1 MEIEENDQICRVC
14 RLEGSTDKP
23 LYFPCHCTGSIKYI
37 HEACLLQWLK
47 HSGKDFCELCRH
59 KFAFKPVYAKE
70 MPSHLPIREVLTGFM
85 SNVIVSIKRWI
96 QYVLVCCTWLC
107 IVPVAACRIYKSV
120 FRESLSGLIGLPIN
134 MFSLDNF
141 ATDCAHGL
149 FIVCLTVS
157 TFVGLIWLREQI
169 NESPPP
175 WLVALPNANIN
186 RQEPVNEEHRNHDV
200 NVDNAGGDVGEA
212 NNTEDNQI
220 PAPPVNQ
227 QGNNVGNAER
237 ADNDSENSDLDMES
251 SSDTEDQRIDLQNN
265 FENPD
270 VQVNRALPN
279 VAAVDDLFG
288 EENNNR
294 NWLELEREELTWD
307 KILGL
312 DGSYTFIE
320 HAFWV
325 VSLNFLLIFILA
337 YIPYKIGCLG
347 LYFLPVEYLF
357 AATRFGGFLTIIL
370 GYVTIAT
377 FFSLLYISIGDVQL
391 LSRWK
396 RFLGITVIAIKVSLL
411 LIVEVGIFPVVC
423 GWWLDICSLPLFG
436 STMEDRQKSFRS
448 SPGAAM
454 FLHWLVGMVFVFYM
468 ASFVLLLREVLRPGV
483 LWFLRNINDP
493 DFNPITEMIQLTIW
507 RHIRRFLA
515 SVTIFGTSVL
525 VIVWIPVR
533 ISVRIFP
540 GLLPYNVLLFSD
552 TPASE
557 LSLELLFLQVI
568 LPALLEQGYTKKW
581 TKSFIRIWS
590 RTVGY
595 ILDLQSYLLGH
606 ENEEGSSENN
616 RNDAEFVP
624 EVNNDAGLA
633 GNIIPG
639 VGFGGGIGAAH
650 AAGAAIFN
658 RRVLN
663 NSPYRKPNQF
673 ILRIIALLLIMCVSV
688 CTISLLG
695 LTVPV
700 YLGRY
705 LLSLWLGDTAIH
717 ELYTVACGLYA
728 VWLICRIITLIV
740 TYMPMQWYAIFD
752 KIRNCVVL
760 VLKLGTVTV
769 LLAGVVPLLVGLL
782 FELIILVPVR
792 VSLNQSPMYF
802 LWQDWTLGVLHTKI
816 ICALTMT
823 GPDWWMKLAL
833 DQIHNAGFRNLDFAF
848 VIKNLAFPV
857 ISMLLFLV
865 TAPITLASGA
875 SKLFGLSK
883 YLQNYCIRRIYP
895 FSLLIC
901 VAVITIKFHI
911 KQAKRLYNRIRDDK
925 YLIGQRLVN
934 YEP

>member
-1 MEIEENDQICRVC
+1 MEKENDQICRVC

-227 QGNNVGNAER
+227 Q
-237 ADNDSENSDLDMES
+237 
-251 SSDTEDQRIDLQNN
+251 
-265 FENPD
+265 
-270 VQVNRALPN
+270 
-279 VAAVDDLFG
+279 
-288 EENNNR
+288 ENNNR

-377 FFSLLYISIGDVQL
+377 FFSLLYVSSLPQ
-391 LSRWK
+391 WK

-606 ENEEGSSENN
+606 ENEEGSSEN
-616 RNDAEFVP
+616 VQII
-624 EVNNDAGLA
+624 
-633 GNIIPG
+633 NIPFCRSYR
-639 VGFGGGIGAAH
+639 FGGGIGAAH

-848 VIKNLAFPV
+848 VIKSLAFPV